1 MDIYLHT
8 SILSHITSKAQKNL
22 NFLEKGAIN
31 SDTALIEHAN
41 KI

>member
-22 NFLEKGAIN
+22 NFLEKGAIMQVVFRYSTN
-31 SDTALIEHAN
+31 
-41 KI
+41 